1 MTDNEIDLIIQK
13 IADRMNSTTIVG
25 SNTKSKEKKKRK
37 GLYSK
42 IVVAL
47 CIMLAVGYTGICLL
61 MQWVHGFQPEPQL
74 TIAFFAFIAT
84 ELWSL
89 SKIKRSKNDNNKE

>member
-1 MTDNEIDLIIQK
+1 MTENEITVIVQ
-13 IADRMNSTTIVG
+13 RVVEQMENNSY
-25 SNTKSKEKKKRK
+25 SSSKPKKKKSRK

-42 IVVAL
+42 VIVAL
-47 CIMLAVGYTGICLL
+47 CILLAVGYTGICLL

-74 TIAFFAFIAT
+74 TIAFFAFVAT

>member
-1 MTDNEIDLIIQK
+1 MTDNEMETVVKQ
-13 IADRMNSTTIVG
+13 IAEYMEA
-25 SNTKSKEKKKRK
+25 NTASSAKAKKKKSRK

-42 IVVAL
+42 VIVAL
-47 CIMLAVGYTGICLL
+47 CILLAVGYTGICLL

-74 TIAFFAFIAT
+74 TIAFFAFVAT

>member
-1 MTDNEIDLIIQK
+1 MTDNEMETILKQ
-13 IADRMNSTTIVG
+13 IAEYMESNAVG
-25 SNTKSKEKKKRK
+25 SSKAKKQKSRK

-42 IVVAL
+42 VIVSL
-47 CIMLAVGYTGICLL
+47 CRLLAVGYTGICLL

-74 TIAFFAFIAT
+74 TIAFFAFVAT

>member
-1 MTDNEIDLIIQK
+1 MTENEMTVIVQ
-13 IADRMNSTTIVG
+13 RVVEQMENNSY
-25 SNTKSKEKKKRK
+25 SSSKPKKKKSRK

-42 IVVAL
+42 VIVAL
-47 CIMLAVGYTGICLL
+47 CILLAVGYTGICLL

-74 TIAFFAFIAT
+74 TIAFFAFVAT

-89 SKIKRSKNDNNKE
+89 SKIKRSKNDNSKQ